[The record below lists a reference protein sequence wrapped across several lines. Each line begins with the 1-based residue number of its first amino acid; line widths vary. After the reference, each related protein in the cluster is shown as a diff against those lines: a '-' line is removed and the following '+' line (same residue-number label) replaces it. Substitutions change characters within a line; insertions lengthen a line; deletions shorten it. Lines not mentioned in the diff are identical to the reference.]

1 MAPIWFVVLG
11 LMGLLGL
18 LCLMGLMWFLGF
30 MGLLGLLGF
39 MGSFGS
45 HGTHVSLGSPGPPGS
60 LWSLG
65 LNVILIL
72 LIEVSK
78 LLRFSIS
85 EYLQMTWLPVSR
97 MWVAAS
103 AARAWGGRAATG
115 QSSSAAGSFW
125 RCPVAQRMENTS
137 GREIQLCTVQ

>member
-1 MAPIWFVVLG
+1 
-11 LMGLLGL
+11 
-18 LCLMGLMWFLGF
+18 

-45 HGTHVSLGSPGPPGS
+45 HGSHVSLGSPGPPGS

-97 MWVAAS
+97 MWVAALPVLQGLEVGELQLVKVPQLLAHS
-103 AARAWGGRAATG
+103 GGVLWCRG
-115 QSSSAAGSFW
+115 W
-125 RCPVAQRMENTS
+125 RTPRGEKYNCALCSKANS
-137 GREIQLCTVQ
+137 GREN

>member
-1 MAPIWFVVLG
+1 MGVSG
-11 LMGLLGL
+11 L
-18 LCLMGLMWFLGF
+18 LGF
-30 MGLLGLLGF
+30 MGLLGLMGLMCLLGLL
-39 MGSFGS
+39 GLLGLFG
-45 HGTHVSLGSPGPPGS
+45 LGS

-97 MWVAAS
+97 MWVAALPVLQGLEVGELQLVKVPQLLAHS
-103 AARAWGGRAATG
+103 GG
-115 QSSSAAGSFW
+115 
-125 RCPVAQRMENTS
+125 V
-137 GREIQLCTVQ
+137 LCCRG